1 VKSSSLRSG
10 PVREVAI
17 RRVKGSVESEDG
29 DFLAVEEPLEIRVEG
44 NSVAVVMRTPGEDR
58 ELAAGF
64 LVTEGLLHVAG
75 DVIDIRHRPYCLL
88 SAEDSSGRR
97 NEMGEAKSGG
107 KPISLQWQPRV
118 TGASSTDPALSQS
131 ESNVIN
137 VRLTKPESLDL
148 KKLTRHVFTS
158 SSCGICSKASIEA
171 VRQQFAQ
178 IEDDFEV
185 EPKVLLGLPPALA
198 SAQETFKRTGG
209 LHACALFDSAG
220 NLLVL
225 REDVGRH
232 NALDKVI
239 GWALLGGRLPLRQ
252 HILLLSGRTSFE
264 MMQKALAA
272 GIPMVASIS
281 APSSLAVEF
290 AHDSGQTLVGFLRGE
305 RMNIYA
311 GAGRLPGLA
320 LARPRARIAN

>member
-1 VKSSSLRSG
+1 M
-10 PVREVAI
+10 
-17 RRVKGSVESEDG
+17 RRLNGSAGGEER
-29 DFLAVEEPLEIRVEG
+29 DFLAAEEPLEIRVEDH
-44 NSVAVVMRTPGEDR
+44 SIAVVMRTPGEDH

-64 LVTEGLLHVAG
+64 LVTEGLVRAAG
-75 DVIDIRHRPYCLL
+75 DLVDIRHRPHCLQSVL
-88 SAEDSSGRR
+88 GDGRQR
-97 NEMGEAKSGG
+97 DEVDEAVNGELLTPSDG
-107 KPISLQWQPRV
+107 
-118 TGASSTDPALSQS
+118 
-131 ESNVIN
+131 NVIN
-137 VRLTKPESLDL
+137 VRLKSPESLDL
-148 KKLTRHVFTS
+148 KRLTRHVFSS

-171 VRQQFAQ
+171 VRQQFPP

-185 EPKVLLGLPPALA
+185 ASQVLLGLPAALA

-209 LHACALFDSAG
+209 LHACALFDSDG

-239 GWALLGGRLPLRQ
+239 GWALLRDRLPLRK

-272 GIPMVASIS
+272 GIPIVAAIS

-311 GAGRLPGLA
+311 GANRVRQIESSLK
-320 LARPRARIAN
+320 

>member
-1 VKSSSLRSG
+1 M
-10 PVREVAI
+10 
-17 RRVKGSVESEDG
+17 RRMNGSAGGEER
-29 DFLAVEEPLEIRVEG
+29 DFLAAEEPLEIRIEG
-44 NSVAVVMRTPGEDR
+44 HSVAVVMRTPGEDR

-64 LVTEGLLHVAG
+64 LVTEGLVHSAG
-75 DVIDIRHRPYCLL
+75 DLVDIRHRPHCLL
-88 SAEDSSGRR
+88 SVLGDGRR
-97 NEMGEAKSGG
+97 RGEADEAVNGELLIPSDG
-107 KPISLQWQPRV
+107 
-118 TGASSTDPALSQS
+118 
-131 ESNVIN
+131 NVIN
-137 VRLTKPESLDL
+137 VRLKSPESLDL
-148 KKLTRHVFTS
+148 KRLTRHVFRS
-158 SSCGICSKASIEA
+158 SSCGICSKASIEG
-171 VRQQFAQ
+171 VRQQFPP

-185 EPKVLLGLPPALA
+185 ASQVLLGLPAVLA

-209 LHACALFDSAG
+209 LHACALFDPDG

-239 GWALLGGRLPLRQ
+239 GWALLRDRLPLRK

-272 GIPMVASIS
+272 GIPIVAAIS
-281 APSSLAVEF
+281 APTSLAVEF

-311 GAGRLPGLA
+311 GANRVCQIEPSLK
-320 LARPRARIAN
+320 

>member
-1 VKSSSLRSG
+1 MKSSSLRSG

-17 RRVKGSVESEDG
+17 RRVKNCVESEDK
-29 DFLAVEEPLEIRVEG
+29 DFLAGEEPLEIRVEG
-44 NSVAVVMRTPGEDR
+44 SSVAVVMRTPGEDR

-64 LVTEGLLHVAG
+64 LVTEGLLHAAG
-75 DVIDIRHRPYCLL
+75 DIVEIRHRPHCLL
-88 SAEDSSGRR
+88 SAENNTGGS
-97 NEMGEAKSGG
+97 NETGDAKSGG
-107 KPISLQWQPRV
+107 TPTSLHRQRKV
-118 TGASSTDPALSQS
+118 TGDSRTDPAVSQS
-131 ESNVIN
+131 EGNVIN
-137 VRLTKPESLDL
+137 VRLRKPDSLDL

-171 VRQQFAQ
+171 VRQQFAP

-185 EPKVLLGLPPALA
+185 EPKVLLGLPAALA
-198 SAQETFKRTGG
+198 FAQETFKRTGG
-209 LHACALFDSAG
+209 LHACALFDPAG

-232 NALDKVI
+232 NALDKVV
-239 GWALLGGRLPLRQ
+239 GWALLGDRLPLRQ
-252 HILLLSGRTSFE
+252 RILLLSGRTSFE

-305 RMNIYA
+305 RMNVYA
-311 GAGRLPGLA
+311 GADRVRRIETARLSSM
-320 LARPRARIAN
+320 I

>member
-1 VKSSSLRSG
+1 MQRMN
-10 PVREVAI
+10 
-17 RRVKGSVESEDG
+17 GSAVSQDR
-29 DFLAVEEPLEIRVEG
+29 DFLAAEEPLEIRVEG
-44 NSVAVVMRTPGEDR
+44 HNIAIVMRTPGEDR

-64 LVTEGLLHVAG
+64 LVTEGLLHTVS
-75 DVIDIRHRPYCLL
+75 DLVDIRHQHHCLFP
-88 SAEDSSGRR
+88 ARDASGRR
-97 NEMGEAKSGG
+97 IDVSEAVPGKEASRTGLEMNRSDG
-107 KPISLQWQPRV
+107 
-118 TGASSTDPALSQS
+118 
-131 ESNVIN
+131 NVIN
-137 VRLTKPESLDL
+137 VQLKNPEAMDL

-158 SSCGICSKASIEA
+158 SSCGICSKSSIEA
-171 VRQQFAQ
+171 VRQQFPP

-185 EPKVLLGLPPALA
+185 DPQVLFDLPAVLS

-209 LHACALFDSAG
+209 LHACALFDPAG

-239 GWALLGGRLPLRQ
+239 GWALLKDSLPLRQ

-272 GIPMVASIS
+272 GVPIVAAIS
-281 APSSLAVEF
+281 APSSLAAEF
-290 AHDSGQTLVGFLRGE
+290 ARDSGQTLVGFLRGE

-311 GAGRLPGLA
+311 GGE
-320 LARPRARIAN
+320 RIRQWRSHGGGILKT

>member
-1 VKSSSLRSG
+1 MSG
-10 PVREVAI
+10 PLEADEMDV
-17 RRVKGSVESEDG
+17 
-29 DFLAVEEPLEIRVEG
+29 LAAEEPLEIRVEG
-44 NSVAVVMRTPGEDR
+44 HSIAIVMRTPGEDH

-64 LVTEGLLHVAG
+64 LVTEGLVHTAG
-75 DVIDIRHRPYCLL
+75 DLVDIKYQPHCLVPGINRSDQQL
-88 SAEDSSGRR
+88 DVHEAMPGEGSSRSQP
-97 NEMGEAKSGG
+97 EMGGSDG
-107 KPISLQWQPRV
+107 
-118 TGASSTDPALSQS
+118 
-131 ESNVIN
+131 NVIN
-137 VRLTKPESLDL
+137 VRLKNPDSMDL

-171 VRQQFAQ
+171 VRQQFPP
-178 IEDDFEV
+178 IEDSV
-185 EPKVLLGLPPALA
+185 EIDPQVLFGLPAMLT
-198 SAQETFKRTGG
+198 SAQENFKRTGG

-239 GWALLGGRLPLRQ
+239 GWALLKHTLPLRQ

-272 GIPMVASIS
+272 GVPIVAAIS
-281 APSSLAVEF
+281 APSSLATEF
-290 AHDSGQTLVGFLRGE
+290 ARDSGQTLIGFLRGE

-311 GAGRLPGLA
+311 GANRVQRVGP
-320 LARPRARIAN
+320 IAPV

>member
-1 VKSSSLRSG
+1 MQRVNGSL
-10 PVREVAI
+10 A
-17 RRVKGSVESEDG
+17 SEDN
-29 DFLAVEEPLEIRVEG
+29 DFLAAEDPLEIQVEG
-44 NSVAVVMRTPGEDR
+44 HSVAVVMRTPGEDR

-64 LVTEGLLHVAG
+64 LVTEGLVHAARDLV
-75 DVIDIRHRPYCLL
+75 DIRHRPHCLL
-88 SAEDSSGRR
+88 TTRNVNGRR
-97 NEMGEAKSGG
+97 NEVVKTVNGG
-107 KPISLQWQPRV
+107 KPTSARRQLNASRVSQTGPGMSLPE
-118 TGASSTDPALSQS
+118 G
-131 ESNVIN
+131 NVIN
-137 VRLTKPESLDL
+137 VRLRKPQSLDL

-158 SSCGICSKASIEA
+158 SSCGICSKASIDA
-171 VRQQFAQ
+171 VRQQFAP
-178 IEDDFEV
+178 IEDDFGV
-185 EPKVLLGLPPALA
+185 DPKVLLGLPPALA

-232 NALDKVI
+232 NALDKVV
-239 GWALLGGRLPLRQ
+239 GWALLGDHLPLRQ

-272 GIPMVASIS
+272 GIPIVAAIS

-290 AHDSGQTLVGFLRGE
+290 AHESGQTLVGFLRGG

-311 GAGRLPGLA
+311 GAGRLLVG
-320 LARPRARIAN
+320 R

>member
-1 VKSSSLRSG
+1 M
-10 PVREVAI
+10 
-17 RRVKGSVESEDG
+17 RRLNGSAGGEER
-29 DFLAVEEPLEIRVEG
+29 DFLAAEEPLEIRVEDH
-44 NSVAVVMRTPGEDR
+44 SIAVVMRTPGEDR

-64 LVTEGLLHVAG
+64 LVTEGLVRAAG
-75 DVIDIRHRPYCLL
+75 DLVDIRHRPHCLQSVL
-88 SAEDSSGRR
+88 GDGRQR
-97 NEMGEAKSGG
+97 DEVDEAVNGELLTPSDG
-107 KPISLQWQPRV
+107 
-118 TGASSTDPALSQS
+118 
-131 ESNVIN
+131 NVIN
-137 VRLTKPESLDL
+137 VRLKSPESLDL
-148 KKLTRHVFTS
+148 KRLTRHVFSS

-171 VRQQFAQ
+171 VRQQFPP

-185 EPKVLLGLPPALA
+185 ASQVLLGLPAALA

-209 LHACALFDSAG
+209 LHACALFDSDG

-239 GWALLGGRLPLRQ
+239 GWALLRDRLPLRK

-272 GIPMVASIS
+272 GIPIVAAIS

-311 GAGRLPGLA
+311 GANRVRQIESSLK
-320 LARPRARIAN
+320 